1 MKTELP
7 RSIPLAQ
14 VSITAIDLH
23 VFADASIVANYA
35 TVYAVF
41 YQSSS
46 VSQGLVTSKS
56 RISKHNITILRL
68 KLISTHVRANLVQ
81 NVKISIRKSKLE
93 IIQKLDRQ
101 PVVLYWLN
109 EKGNYK
115 QLAGNRV
122 NKIREK
128 EFINWYYVPT
138 KENPA
143 DIGSRGSLI
152 ANISRVWKEDP
163 SWLPDET
170 KWTDQSSI
178 TSATEFETE
187 INCTQE
193 LVTTAIQ
200 SN

>member
-1 MKTELP
+1 M
-7 RSIPLAQ
+7 
-14 VSITAIDLH
+14 
-23 VFADASIVANYA
+23 
-35 TVYAVF
+35 
-41 YQSSS
+41 
-46 VSQGLVTSKS
+46 
-56 RISKHNITILRL
+56 
-68 KLISTHVRANLVQ
+68 
-81 NVKISIRKSKLE
+81 
-93 IIQKLDRQ
+93 DRQ

-109 EKGNYK
+109 EQGNFK
-115 QLAGNRV
+115 QLAGNRA

-128 EFINWYYVPT
+128 EFINWYYLPT

-152 ANISRVWKEDP
+152 ANISRVGKEDP

-170 KWTDQSSI
+170 KWPDQSSI